1 MIIQTAPA
9 GEPRLAVMMYEHTRL
24 FPGSLREL
32 SVAIASSRFGP
43 TIDVLLC

>member
-9 GEPRLAVMMYEHTRL
+9 GEPRLAVMITQL

-43 TIDVLLC
+43 TI

>member
-9 GEPRLAVMMYEHTRL
+9 EPRLAVMMYEHTQL

>member
-9 GEPRLAVMMYEHTRL
+9 GEPRLAVMMYEHTHSSFREV
-24 FPGSLREL
+24 LREL

-43 TIDVLLC
+43 TI